1 LISAIKLGAVKEEWV
16 EHARKIALREVA
28 RESKQVKEDRMANIL
43 LANHWMDGDIRPLVR
58 IGTVLE
64 KRGHA
69 VTIFSHYGDETM
81 VRERQIAFVAWDY
94 PDPYCQMQ
102 PQMPRLMESSA
113 HHLQDW
119 TEFYQKHYGTA
130 QCLTEYEKLRQHCKP
145 GETVVLTRHDVA
157 FAPILAGEK
166 LQVPVAPLYL
176 TPHDL
181 ERLKLWD
188 ELFGFQLTA
197 ELNQVRRQLHLPAV
211 RGWMDWLQSLPR
223 AVGTWTPWYALPDA
237 DWPIEVQT
245 AGFIFDEGLDET
257 PIPADVQALLERKD
271 SPVLVCGDS
280 GPMAF
285 PEFYATAIKL
295 CESEAVPTIVVGEN
309 RDMLPRNLPEQ
320 IHWVPRLPLAEVMP
334 LMKLVIHPGGLE
346 TSIRALQAGI
356 PQMILPHSDDGPDNA
371 FRLMELGV
379 AESFPPLLWKMH
391 LLRESLTQLRSKSM
405 RRRCEEIAQLLRNV
419 DSCLEICRIIEGMV
433 GNSDYIMPR
442 TGHKHGFAIYRT
454 SGTSPQTGARLSS

>member
-1 LISAIKLGAVKEEWV
+1 MEYAL
-16 EHARKIALREVA
+16 KIALREVA

-43 LANHWMDGDIRPLVR
+43 FANHWMDGDIQPLLR
-58 IGTVLE
+58 IGVALE

-69 VTIFSHYGDETM
+69 VTIFSHYGDGSL
-81 VRERQIAFVAWDY
+81 VRERKIAFVPWDC
-94 PDPYCQMQ
+94 PDHYCQMQ
-102 PQMPRLMESSA
+102 PQMPRLLESSS

-119 TEFYQKHYGTA
+119 TEFYQKHHGTA
-130 QCLTEYEKLRQHCKP
+130 QCLAEYEKLKQHCKP
-145 GETVVLTRHDVA
+145 GETVILTRHDVA

-166 LQVPVAPLYL
+166 LQIPIAPLYL

-188 ELFGFQLTA
+188 ELFGLQLTA
-197 ELNQVRRQLHLPAV
+197 ELNQVRRQLHLAPV
-211 RGWMDWLQSLPR
+211 RGWMDWLHSL
-223 AVGTWTPWYALPDA
+223 ACALGTWAPWYALQEA
-237 DWPIEVQT
+237 DWPIGVQAT
-245 AGFIFDEGLDET
+245 GFIFNEYTDDT
-257 PIPADVQALLERKD
+257 PIPGEIQAVLEQSE
-271 SPVLVCGDS
+271 SPVLICGDA

-295 CESEAVPTIVVGEN
+295 CDSANLPTIVIDEN
-309 RDMLPRNLPEQ
+309 RDMLPRNLPES
-320 IHWVPRLPLAEVMP
+320 IHWASRLPLAKVMP
-334 LMKLVIHPGGLE
+334 LVKLVIHPGGLE

-391 LLRESLTQLRSKSM
+391 LLRESLAQLRSKSI
-405 RRRCEEIAQLLRNV
+405 RRRCREMAKLLRNT
-419 DSCLEICRIIEGMV
+419 DSCLEICRIIETMV

-442 TGHKHGFAIYRT
+442 AGSKHGFSIYHT
-454 SGTSPQTGARLSS
+454 PGTAPETGARLSS